1 MMKFDAY
8 QGSTAESLKTV
19 RGELA
24 HHFRYGIEEQVRAN
38 KRYDEAVEVRC
49 GGDRLYR
56 LDGRV
61 KDGVTL
67 VTMSGDMCADV
78 VPVFRKLFPDHG
90 VSRVDACQ
98 DFIGATVFEDT
109 HAFLV
114 DAALAKGLRLDQ
126 HGDYHR
132 KTGRTLYLG
141 STSSPVR
148 VRWYEKGWEQVAKV
162 EAGHYVLPD
171 DFDITR
177 CRLETQYRPAS
188 RDKALV
194 ATYTP
199 DDVAAA
205 AEWTRWAH
213 SMMLGVDL
221 ARPQKVGVKR
231 TSHEQKM
238 HHLFEQYGRTLLQE
252 LQNCEGVLV
261 DVARN
266 LFDGIAE
273 YQRQAIRTNSV
284 ARARDKQ

>member
-1 MMKFDAY
+1 MKFDAY
-8 QGSTAESLKTV
+8 VASTPQSLKTV
-19 RGELA
+19 RAQLA
-24 HHFRYGIEEQVRAN
+24 HHFRYGLEEQVPAN

-61 KDGVTL
+61 KDGATL

-78 VPVFRKLFPDHG
+78 VPVFRSFFPEHG

-98 DFIGATVFEDT
+98 DFTGSSVFEDT
-109 HAFLV
+109 DAFLV
-114 DAALAKGLRLDQ
+114 AAALERGLKLDQ
-126 HGDYHR
+126 HGDWHR
-132 KTGRTLYLG
+132 KTGRTRYLG

-188 RDKALV
+188 RDKQLV
-194 ATYTP
+194 SKYTP

-213 SMMLGVDL
+213 SMMLGFDL

-231 TSHEQKM
+231 TTHEQKM
-238 HHLFEQYGRTLLQE
+238 HHLFVQYGRTLLQH
-252 LQNCEGVLV
+252 LASCDGIV
-261 DVARN
+261 DDFGRT
-266 LFDGIAE
+266 LLDGIAE
-273 YQRQAIRTNSV
+273 HYQQALRVNSV
-284 ARARDKQ
+284 AKPK